1 MASAE
6 KCTQDRLAVLVAER
20 DYARAVLQRE
30 RVRADEL
37 TQALVTIALGRCH
50 CEFANPAECW
60 PCLAQA
66 ALREHAHEAA

>member
-1 MASAE
+1 MLSTDN
-6 KCTQDRLAVLVAER
+6 CTQDRLAVLLAER

-60 PCLAQA
+60 PCTARA
-66 ALREHAHEAA
+66 ALQEHADEAA